1 MLGGG
6 QFLMPVLT
14 YGFNAGALLTQG
26 GWVSFSCLLA
36 GHFLMLVHSD
46 FSGCGADHT
55 KLGGVSC
62 VRKCLA
68 GGASVGHTEWKPQ
81 KMVLVEDTDKSVW
94 TVQNPAALK
103 GSEGRHLIIT
113 GFLNRKK

>member
-36 GHFLMLVHSD
+36 GHFLMLVH
-46 FSGCGADHT
+46 
-55 KLGGVSC
+55 KQGGI
-62 VRKCLA
+62 A
-68 GGASVGHTEWKPQ
+68 GLHFYCIAIVA
-81 KMVLVEDTDKSVW
+81 
-94 TVQNPAALK
+94 NIALK
-103 GSEGRHLIIT
+103 CD
-113 GFLNRKK
+113 